1 MTSRAMIEAW
11 VLLVAM
17 SAATTALTFVEI
29 SGRSRMV
36 IAAGVLVLAG
46 LKARIILSRY
56 LQLHNSRFWTRAF
69 DLAIGGFLLL
79 SFGLYAIAT
88 GP

>member
-1 MTSRAMIEAW
+1 MTARAMIEAW
-11 VLLVAM
+11 VLLVVL
-17 SAATTALTFVEI
+17 SASTTALTFIEM
-29 SGRSRMV
+29 SGRSRMI

-46 LKARIILSRY
+46 LKARIILTRY
-56 LQLHNSRFWTRAF
+56 LQLRNSRFWTRAF

-79 SFGLYAIAT
+79 SFGLYASAT